1 MILGNKTLCF
11 LFFSSEHSLEEVC
24 SSEDISG
31 CLLLFYSLFS
41 SSAQLRQ
48 LRLANLLLKVKT
60 FVHELAMKSD

>member
-48 LRLANLLLKVKT
+48 LRLANLLKVKT